1 MMRLTFPVAS
11 EVAIEGSDDAA
22 FSALVDEVFSAF
34 ASELSQK
41 EKRNTCCMKNE
52 HISMHRNRAK
62 KNKETNRTYILG
74 DFALDDLALLTFVA
88 LAVTTERTRSPL
100 SSEMLGVSILC
111 RSGSQA
117 GNED

>member
-52 HISMHRNRAK
+52 HISMHRAK
-62 KNKETNRTYILG
+62 KNKETNGTYILG

-88 LAVTTERTRSPL
+88 LL
-100 SSEMLGVSILC
+100 
-111 RSGSQA
+111 
-117 GNED
+117 